1 MRTVAKLTATP
12 VLLSLYFWQIVT
24 LPTCLSHHSM
34 QNFAGLQKEHPRG
47 SGPFFFF
54 FFKNTTQQC
63 FRRSAGV
70 FQVRNLKTNSDSYWI
85 MHEQTASSRDKPRI
99 NVSPRNPRAEAR
111 RRRRGQERR
120 RQIEG
125 GRTERRGKVRIQLK
139 PKWMRKA
146 APRLPS
152 DGSAPWHSCGYLQRI
167 KETEDGIWGSLW
179 KCGAISRGRR
189 KMSGSKECPVL

>member
-1 MRTVAKLTATP
+1 MKWKFWVRNVFDLAHSCQVDCHACAPIFIFLTDPYPAYMSESSLDAELCRAAKGASQRVRTVFKK
-12 VLLSLYFWQIVT
+12 
-24 LPTCLSHHSM
+24 
-34 QNFAGLQKEHPRG
+34 NK
-47 SGPFFFF
+47 
-54 FFKNTTQQC
+54 KNTTQQR

-99 NVSPRNPRAEAR
+99 NVSPWNPRAEAR

-120 RQIEG
+120 RQIES
-125 GRTERRGKVRIQLK
+125 GRTERRVKVRIQLK

-152 DGSAPWHSCGYLQRI
+152 DRSAPWRSCG
-167 KETEDGIWGSLW
+167 
-179 KCGAISRGRR
+179 
-189 KMSGSKECPVL
+189 